1 MWSLDAVYKLY
12 IFAAKIRRIYLAGI
26 LGEYLNFYIFSLMKQ
41 TFKGLLLSL
50 AAILLGGGIASA
62 QVTTSSLGGRI
73 VDEAG
78 EPLVGAAVIAVH
90 TPSGTQYSA
99 VANEEGRYVINGM
112 RSGGPYSVE
121 ISFIGMS
128 DIEYQD
134 VTLKLG
140 EPYQIDAVM
149 SSSSELDAVLVVAE
163 SDFNANKTGAG
174 ASFSLSAVENMPTID
189 RSIYDIVKY
198 TPQASL
204 NKSGGISFAG
214 SNDR

>member
-12 IFAAKIRRIYLAGI
+12 IFAAKIRLIYLAGI
-26 LGEYLNFYIFSLMKQ
+26 LGEYLNFYIFLLMKQ

-128 DIEYQD
+128 DIEYQ
-134 VTLKLG
+134 V
-140 EPYQIDAVM
+140 Q
-149 SSSSELDAVLVVAE
+149 
-163 SDFNANKTGAG
+163 
-174 ASFSLSAVENMPTID
+174 SLLWQNRISMPT
-189 RSIYDIVKY
+189 RQGQEQVSV
-198 TPQASL
+198 
-204 NKSGGISFAG
+204 
-214 SNDR
+214 